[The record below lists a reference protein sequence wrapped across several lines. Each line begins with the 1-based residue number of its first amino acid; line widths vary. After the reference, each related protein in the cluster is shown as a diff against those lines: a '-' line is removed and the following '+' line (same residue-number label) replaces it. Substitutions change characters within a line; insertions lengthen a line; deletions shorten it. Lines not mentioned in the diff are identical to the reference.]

1 MTSTNILN
9 AGVGA
14 YHCQSDMS
22 CSISIKAKKPDH
34 TVSDTGPADCTI
46 HYCFSFVV

>member
-22 CSISIKAKKPDH
+22 CSISIKAKN
-34 TVSDTGPADCTI
+34 TVSDTDPADCTV